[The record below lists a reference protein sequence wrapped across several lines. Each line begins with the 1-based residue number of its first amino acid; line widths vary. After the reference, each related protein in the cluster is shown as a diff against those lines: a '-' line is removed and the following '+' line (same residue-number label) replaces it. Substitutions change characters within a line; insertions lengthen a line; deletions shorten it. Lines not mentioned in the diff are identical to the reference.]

1 MKKRVLRHNKLIDLY
16 NIVRMTLIFG
26 WRKVIKEKQTQNLTN
41 TISIDV
47 KRSSISNILYKDYY
61 WTILQKLTGHQ
72 NVFQNRK
79 TL

>member
-16 NIVRMTLIFG
+16 NIVRMTLLFG

-47 KRSSISNILYKDYY
+47 KRSSIQNILYKDYY
-61 WTILQKLTGHQ
+61 WTILKKLTGYQ

>member
-16 NIVRMTLIFG
+16 NIVRMTLLFG

-47 KRSSISNILYKDYY
+47 KRSSIQNILYKDYY
-61 WTILQKLTGHQ
+61 WTILQKLTGYQ

>member
-16 NIVRMTLIFG
+16 NIVRMTLLFG

-47 KRSSISNILYKDYY
+47 KRSSIQNILYKDYC
-61 WTILQKLTGHQ
+61 WTILQKLTGYQ

>member
-1 MKKRVLRHNKLIDLY
+1 
-16 NIVRMTLIFG
+16 MTLLFG

>member
-16 NIVRMTLIFG
+16 NIVRMTLLFG
-26 WRKVIKEKQTQNLTN
+26 WRKVIKEKQTQNPTN

-47 KRSSISNILYKDYY
+47 KRSSIQNILYKDYY
-61 WTILQKLTGHQ
+61 WTILQKLTGYQ